1 MARTPGNK
9 ILRDNAGVTKA
20 AVAYGNANKIVTTR
34 TVKVEGWEHE
44 IPEVEGVFRALVMM
58 QAEEMDK
65 SKELLWNMAT
75 ETNVR
80 RRGELRRHYNSVQRN
95 IVRNDEVLN
104 ALVGKKIG
112 LPMTEEKKPK
122 AAKPKAAKPKAAK
135 PKAAKAPKKEP
146 AKKRPS
152 PKEVKKAADK
162 RRTTSNPNS
171 RRAKFEKMSFAEVQ
185 QAAKKRGFK
194 AHGSKES
201 IINRILNG

>member
-122 AAKPKAAKPKAAK
+122 AAKPKAAK
-135 PKAAKAPKKEP
+135 APKKEP

>member
-1 MARTPGNK
+1 MARTPVNK
-9 ILRDNAGVTKA
+9 VPGDSAGVTNA

-34 TVKVEGWEHE
+34 TVPVEGCEHE
-44 IPEVEGVFRALVMM
+44 IPEAEGVFRALVMM

-104 ALVGKKIG
+104 ALVGKKVG
-112 LPMTEEKKPK
+112 LPKTEEERPKAAKKPK
-122 AAKPKAAKPKAAK
+122 AT
-135 PKAAKAPKKEP
+135 KAPKKES
-146 AKKRPS
+146 AEKRPT
-152 PKEVKKAADK
+152 PQEVKEAADK

-194 AHGSKES
+194 AHGSKEA

>member
-34 TVKVEGWEHE
+34 TVTVEGWEHE

-104 ALVGKKIG
+104 ALVGKKVG
-112 LPMTEEKKPK
+112 LPDTKEEKPKAAKKPK
-122 AAKPKAAKPKAAK
+122 AANKT
-135 PKAAKAPKKEP
+135 PKKES
-146 AKKRPS
+146 AEKRPT
-152 PKEVKKAADK
+152 PQEVKKAADK

-194 AHGSKES
+194 AHGSKEA

>member
-34 TVKVEGWEHE
+34 TVTVEGWEHE

-104 ALVGKKIG
+104 ALVGKKVG
-112 LPMTEEKKPK
+112 LPKTEEEKPK
-122 AAKPKAAKPKAAK
+122 AAKKPKAT
-135 PKAAKAPKKEP
+135 KAPKKES
-146 AKKRPS
+146 AEKRPT
-152 PKEVKKAADK
+152 PQEVKEAADK

-185 QAAKKRGFK
+185 QAAKKRSIK
-194 AHGSKES
+194 AHGSKEA

>member
-1 MARTPGNK
+1 VARTPGNK

-44 IPEVEGVFRALVMM
+44 VPEVEGVFRALVMM

-65 SKELLWNMAT
+65 SKELLMNMAT

-80 RRGELRRHYNSVQRN
+80 RRGEIRRHYNSVQRN

-104 ALVGKKIG
+104 ALVGKKVG
-112 LPMTEEKKPK
+112 LSKTKGNKSKASKPKDEKPK
-122 AAKPKAAKPKAAK
+122 AKKASAKN
-135 PKAAKAPKKEP
+135 
-146 AKKRPS
+146 AKKRPT
-152 PKEVKKAADK
+152 PQEVKKAADK

-185 QAAKKRGFK
+185 QAAKKRSIK
-194 AHGSKES
+194 AHGSKEA

>member
-135 PKAAKAPKKEP
+135 APKKEP

>member
-1 MARTPGNK
+1 VARTPGNK

-135 PKAAKAPKKEP
+135 APKKEP